1 MYKLLALDLDDT
13 LLNDKGEISEVNRKA
28 ILKAQKKGIK
38 IVLASGR
45 PTGAMTRFIEELEL
59 DKNGGY
65 IVSFNGGEII
75 NCETRESVFKKAL
88 TIKEIHKAYDASKK
102 HNCSIITYRGD
113 NIVSE
118 TMDEYIGVEVEL
130 TKMPL
135 IQENSFKEAVDF
147 EGVKCIV
154 LQEPSYLK
162 KVEKLMKDEFSDLSI
177 SISKPF
183 FLEITAKGIDKGHTI
198 GKLAESLNIC
208 QDEVI
213 ACGNAENDL
222 SMIKYAGLGVWVAN
236 TASELHKYG
245 QDVVASNEEDGVAEL
260 IEKYL
265 L

>member
-13 LLNDKGEISEVNRKA
+13 LLNDKGEISLVNRKA
-28 ILKAQKKGIK
+28 ILKAQEKGVK

-59 DKNGGY
+59 DKNDGY

-75 NCETRESVFKKAL
+75 NCKTRESIFKRAL
-88 TIKEIHKAYDASKK
+88 TIDEIHRVYDASKK
-102 HNCSIITYRGD
+102 HNCSIITYKGD

-118 TMDEYIGVEVEL
+118 TTDQYIQVEVEL

-135 IQENSFKEAVDF
+135 IQEKSFKEAVNF

-162 KVEKLMKDEFSDLSI
+162 KVEKLMKEEFSDLSI

-198 GKLAESLNIC
+198 GKLAESLGIC

-236 TASELHKYG
+236 TASELYKYG
-245 QDVVASNEEDGVAEL
+245 QDVVASNEEDGVADL